1 MEVIVKVF
9 EDLALNK
16 YKRGSSVVRI
26 TKQRG
31 AEYEARLQFVA
42 AKL

>member
-1 MEVIVKVF
+1 MKVF
-9 EDLALNK
+9 EDLALDK
-16 YKRGSSVVRI
+16 HKQGSSVVRI

-31 AEYEARLQFVA
+31 VEYEARLQFVA